1 MVSTVFLLWRNVM
14 VILIGFIL
22 NEVLIELGGSVDT
35 AFGNSL
41 GMDSICVLS
50 AFTVLKWFL
59 DKLLGLGR
67 YCYYAVLKDEKL
79 CLLLSVLT
87 GTITGS
93 IIFALRRVIPH
104 LYALTPEQ
112 YILFSKCLAVYSVGA
127 VVHSV
132 SDFLYVYLL
141 YSNNMKLVY
150 GTNLF
155 YYAILF
161 ATDYVVVRKGLDL
174 SALLA
179 CTVVCEVAHSLVI
192 FAISD
197 FRKTTCDF
205 SRKNAITLIKHGSN
219 MMFDRVTGKIATLF
233 FQCFAS
239 RLGTELFAI
248 HSVCYSVA
256 VLMEA
261 YTNALH
267 VFALNRLSKVKG
279 FLHKYKAHLW
289 IFRKYGFLILS
300 LVTVSILPALLLLH
314 GSVPVKSCIPYVF
327 VYCLDLVS
335 LLFYEVSAGCLTSA
349 QRTDI
354 LKFDGVIGIVVRI
367 PIVLLTVALHWGPI
381 GFAVSI
387 ILDFGSRALFNEVKM
402 HQLLNK
408 SV

>member
-1 MVSTVFLLWRNVM
+1 M

-22 NEVLIELGGSVDT
+22 NEVLMGLGGSVDT

-41 GMDSICVLS
+41 GPDSICVLS

-59 DKLLGLGR
+59 DKLIGLGK
-67 YCYYAVLKDEKL
+67 YGYYVVLKDEKL
-79 CLLLSVLT
+79 CLLLNVLVGAVT
-87 GTITGS
+87 GITI
-93 IIFALRRVIPH
+93 FVLREVIPH
-104 LYALTPEQ
+104 LYTMTSEQ
-112 YILFSKCLAVYSVGA
+112 YALFSKCLAVYSVGA
-127 VVHSV
+127 VIHSI
-132 SDFLYVYLL
+132 SEFLYVYLL
-141 YSNNMKLVY
+141 YSNKMKLVY

-161 ATDYVVVRKGLDL
+161 VTDYAVVRKGLDL

-179 CTVVCEVAHSLVI
+179 CTVVCEVAYSLVI

-205 SRKNAITLIKHGSN
+205 SVKNAITSVKHGSN

-267 VFALNRLSKVKG
+267 VFTLNRLSKVKG
-279 FLHKYKAHLW
+279 FLRKYKTHLW
-289 IFRKYGFLILS
+289 IFKKYGFLILS
-300 LVTVSILPALLLLH
+300 LVAISILPALLLLH
-314 GSVPVKSCIPYVF
+314 GSVPVKSCIPFVF

-335 LLFYEVSAGCLTSA
+335 LLFYEVSAACLTSA
-349 QRTDI
+349 QRTGI

-367 PIVLLTVALHWGPI
+367 PITPSTVAFHWGPA
-381 GFAVSI
+381 GFAISV
-387 ILDFGSRALFNEVKM
+387 ILDFGSRALYNEIKM

>member
-1 MVSTVFLLWRNVM
+1 M

-22 NEVLIELGGSVDT
+22 NEVLMGLGGSVDT

-41 GMDSICVLS
+41 GTDSICVLS

-59 DKLLGLGR
+59 DKLIGLGK
-67 YCYYAVLKDEKL
+67 YGYYVVLKDEKL
-79 CLLLSVLT
+79 CLLLNVLVGAVT
-87 GTITGS
+87 GITI
-93 IIFALRRVIPH
+93 FVLREVIPH
-104 LYALTPEQ
+104 LYTMTSEQ
-112 YILFSKCLAVYSVGA
+112 YALFSKCLAVYSVGA
-127 VVHSV
+127 VIHSI
-132 SDFLYVYLL
+132 SEFLYVYLL
-141 YSNNMKLVY
+141 YSNKMKLVY

-161 ATDYVVVRKGLDL
+161 VTDYAVVRKGLDL

-179 CTVVCEVAHSLVI
+179 CTVVCEVAYSLVI

-205 SRKNAITLIKHGSN
+205 SVKNAITLVKHGSN

-267 VFALNRLSKVKG
+267 VFTLNRLSKVKG
-279 FLHKYKAHLW
+279 FLRKYKTHLW
-289 IFRKYGFLILS
+289 IFKKYGFLILS
-300 LVTVSILPALLLLH
+300 LVAISILPALLLLH
-314 GSVPVKSCIPYVF
+314 GSVPVKSCIPFVF

-335 LLFYEVSAGCLTSA
+335 LLFYEVSAACLTSA
-349 QRTDI
+349 QRTGI

-367 PIVLLTVALHWGPI
+367 PITPSTVAFHWGPA
-381 GFAVSI
+381 GFAISV
-387 ILDFGSRALFNEVKM
+387 ILDFGSRALYNEIKM